1 VKFPGEAAERVASVL
16 LTRGAASVSELATE
30 LRLSP
35 QAIRRSL
42 SGLETAGMVQSHER
56 APFGPAPAKRRG
68 RPSSSYSLTVKGR
81 NAFDQS
87 YDDLALESLQF
98 IERNFG
104 RENVRAFAS
113 ERAHR
118 IVKGTTIPE
127 IVASLN
133 TAGFEA
139 TFESTN
145 LSGQLCQHH
154 CPVIDAARAYPEL
167 CEEETRVLGEA
178 LGGHPTR
185 LATLAQ
191 GHAICTTLIPLNPAS
206 TKASHHTKKV
216 NHTLKEEVSA

>member
-1 VKFPGEAAERVASVL
+1 MKFPGEAAERVASVL
-16 LTRGAASVSELATE
+16 LTRGAASVAELASELHLT
-30 LRLSP
+30 P

-42 SGLETAGMVQSHER
+42 SSLEATGMVQSHER

-68 RPSSSYSLTVKGR
+68 RPSSSYSLTAMGR

-113 ERAHR
+113 ERANR
-118 IVKGTTIPE
+118 ILTGKTVPE

-133 TAGFEA
+133 AAGFEA
-139 TFESTN
+139 TFESANTSGQN
-145 LSGQLCQHH
+145 TSGQLCQHH

-167 CEEETRVLGEA
+167 CEEETRVLG
-178 LGGHPTR
+178 GR
-185 LATLAQ
+185 LEV
-191 GHAICTTLIPLNPAS
+191 IPLDS
-206 TKASHHTKKV
+206 RLWLKAMPSV
-216 NHTLKEEVSA
+216 RR